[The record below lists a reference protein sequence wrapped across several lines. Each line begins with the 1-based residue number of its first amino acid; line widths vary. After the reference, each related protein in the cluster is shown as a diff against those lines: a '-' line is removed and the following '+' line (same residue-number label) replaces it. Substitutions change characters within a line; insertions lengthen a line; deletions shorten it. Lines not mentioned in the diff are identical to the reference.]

1 MEGGKMNAS
10 HHSRNNAIVIVMTA
24 LVRHTVRS
32 SGTPSVSRCVR
43 MSRPLTPFGEDDNVF
58 RIVSMRTIRFLLPPH
73 LSRASAFVALFVVAL
88 AGAASAQQQTLP
100 PQPPAADAE
109 VGFERRPQLS
119 LQEELVQG
127 DAVIARI
134 DAAAM
139 SVRKQLEVARAVEHD
154 SVKTL
159 CLNDKLSQLDVALRS
174 ARDRRTD
181 LIAAVQRTDVELSN
195 HEFTIL
201 TVLRQR
207 SEQLGAEAQQCIGA
221 EVAFVGQTTVVP
233 YVNPSLP
240 AEEGAQFPPADPSVV
255 TASPQ
260 CASCTGTGQ

>member
-1 MEGGKMNAS
+1 MWRSLTLFLEDDIVGQ
-10 HHSRNNAIVIVMTA
+10 AIRMTEQGLLPLVRGSKAGA
-24 LVRHTVRS
+24 LVALV
-32 SGTPSVSRCVR
+32 V
-43 MSRPLTPFGEDDNVF
+43 
-58 RIVSMRTIRFLLPPH
+58 VSM
-73 LSRASAFVALFVVAL
+73 S
-88 AGAASAQQQTLP
+88 GAATAQQQALP
-100 PQPPAADAE
+100 QELPSTDAE

-119 LQEELVQG
+119 FQEELTLG
-127 DAVIARI
+127 DTVVARI
-134 DAAAM
+134 DAGAM

-174 ARDRRTD
+174 ARDRRAN
-181 LIAAVQRTDVELSN
+181 LAAAVQRADVELSN

-240 AEEGAQFPPADPSVV
+240 TEEGAQFPPADPSVV
-255 TASPQ
+255 TGSPQ